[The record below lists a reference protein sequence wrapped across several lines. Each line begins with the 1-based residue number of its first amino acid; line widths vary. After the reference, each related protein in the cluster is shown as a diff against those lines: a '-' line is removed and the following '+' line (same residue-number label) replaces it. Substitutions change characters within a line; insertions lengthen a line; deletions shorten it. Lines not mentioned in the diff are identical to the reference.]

1 MGGKKREVKLTLEQE
16 QFIYEHVLGSFD
28 NAEMKR
34 YRLDLAD
41 MQEILDSNGHE
52 VPDESDYEAFRKKL
66 KYGIQKFSENR
77 SRVEQYFQYKAAK
90 ENQLNMFTE
99 ETDITE
105 NQGGDLARVN
115 ETASTEHDEQG
126 STDIQQATQPEIN
139 TKAQNIEGELI
150 THSLTVNA
158 PDSAP
163 MDKQT
168 TEAQPSKR
176 GRKPKEGNYTH
187 RIMIYVSPELESQIN
202 ACCSALGT
210 SITDFCVRILEK
222 NIGKYEAEI
231 NEYIAKQK
239 KMKSL
244 FDD

>member
-1 MGGKKREVKLTLEQE
+1 MGGKKREVKLTPEQE

-41 MQEILDSNGHE
+41 IQAILDSNGHE

-90 ENQLNMFTE
+90 ENQLSMFTE
-99 ETDITE
+99 ETDLTE
-105 NQGGDLARVN
+105 NQGQDLA
-115 ETASTEHDEQG
+115 EALTERDEQG
-126 STDIQQATQPEIN
+126 STDIQQAQTVEAENDSTQE
-139 TKAQNIEGELI
+139 AQSFI
-150 THSLTVNA
+150 VNA
-158 PDSAP
+158 NDS
-163 MDKQT
+163 QISET
-168 TEAQPSKR
+168 QPSKR